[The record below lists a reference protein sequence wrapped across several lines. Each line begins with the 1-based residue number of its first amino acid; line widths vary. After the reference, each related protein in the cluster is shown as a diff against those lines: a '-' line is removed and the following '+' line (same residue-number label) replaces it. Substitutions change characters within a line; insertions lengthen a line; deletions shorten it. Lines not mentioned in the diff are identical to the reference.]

1 MDREIVEKKVEVLE
15 RRVRWQMRAIIGL
28 IIVFLFNTSPA
39 FTSKWFHRL
48 LPPKLTSINLSP
60 DESGGNTNFRNNW
73 SHREEIL
80 ARRVQTPELGPG
92 RDKAEFINNILSHQ
106 NGTPR
111 LGKQTQAGALQILSD
126 TLRVSTLQTR
136 TLQIVNAAGGPVAI
150 IGSDAGGNG
159 ILLVGNA
166 AGAAVAA
173 ISVDQSGNGDISVIE
188 NNASVAGMGV
198 DQAGNGVVAASNAL
212 GSSFTLLGADDS
224 GNAGLIVGG
233 SSESGAGA
241 VILGLDET
249 GNGLVSTVSTSG
261 SLALLGADN
270 SGNAGLIVGTASES
284 GAGAVILGLDNAGN
298 GSVSATSASGSIV
311 GLGIDEAGD
320 AAVLLTNR
328 EGVLTS
334 VLGVDENG
342 HGVMGILNAS
352 GRPIAAMTAD
362 DAGNGV
368 LGIEGGKFFA
378 RIDTAGNG
386 VAETRGQNQILRL
399 SSELT
404 PVGGGGGTP
413 SGLIGDLDQD
423 GDVDFNDFLI
433 FTANFGKTSG

>member
-1 MDREIVEKKVEVLE
+1 MDREIVEKKVEALE

-48 LPPKLTSINLSP
+48 LPPKLTSVNV
-60 DESGGNTNFRNNW
+60 ESGGDTDFRNIA
-73 SHREEIL
+73 SHRKEIL
-80 ARRVQTPELGPG
+80 TRRIQAPGLGPG
-92 RDKAEFINNILSHQ
+92 EDKTEFINNILSRQH
-106 NGTPR
+106 GTPR
-111 LGKQTQAGALQILSD
+111 LGKQAQAGELQILSD
-126 TLRVSTLQTR
+126 TLRVQTLQAG
-136 TLQIVNAAGGPVAI
+136 TLQIVNAAGGLVAI
-150 IGSDAGGNG
+150 IGSDNVGDG

-166 AGAAVAA
+166 AGEAVAA
-173 ISVDQSGNGDISVIE
+173 ISVDQAGNGDISVIE
-188 NNASVAGMGV
+188 NNASIAGMGV
-198 DQAGNGVVAASNAL
+198 DQAGNGVVASSNAS
-212 GSSFTLLGADDS
+212 GSSFVALSSNQA
-224 GNAGLIVGG
+224 GNAGILVSG
-233 SSESGAGA
+233 SSESDAGA

-249 GNGLVSTVSTSG
+249 GNGLVSTISTSG

-270 SGNAGLIVGTASES
+270 TGNAGMIIGTASES
-284 GAGAVILGLDNAGN
+284 GTGVVVLGVDDVGN
-298 GSVSATSASGSIV
+298 GSVSAVSASGSIV
-311 GLGIDEAGD
+311 DLGIDEAGD

-352 GRPIAAMTAD
+352 GRPIAAMAAD
-362 DAGNGV
+362 ETGNGV
-368 LGIEGGKFFA
+368 LGIEGGRFRA
-378 RIDTAGNG
+378 YIDSTGNG
-386 VAETRGQNQILRL
+386 VAETRGQNEILRW
-399 SSELT
+399 SSEIT
-404 PVGGGGGTP
+404 PTRGDGTP

>member
-48 LPPKLTSINLSP
+48 LPEKFTSVSLSP
-60 DESGGNTNFRNNW
+60 DESSNNTNFRHNW

-80 ARRVQTPELGPG
+80 AQRIQAPELGPG

-111 LGKQTQAGALQILSD
+111 LGKQAQSGALQILSD

-166 AGAAVAA
+166 AGAAIAA
-173 ISVDQSGNGDISVIE
+173 ISVNQSGNGDISVIE
-188 NNASVAGMGV
+188 NNVSVAGMGV
-198 DQAGNGVVAASNAL
+198 DQAGNGVVAASNAP

-233 SSESGAGA
+233 SSESGTGA
-241 VILGLDET
+241 VILGLDE
-249 GNGLVSTVSTSG
+249 
-261 SLALLGADN
+261 
-270 SGNAGLIVGTASES
+270 
-284 GAGAVILGLDNAGN
+284 AGN
-298 GSVSATSASGSIV
+298 GSVGAISTSGSIV
-311 GLGIDEAGD
+311 GLGVDAAGD
-320 AAVLLTNR
+320 AAVLVRNR
-328 EGVLTS
+328 EGILTS

-352 GRPIAAMTAD
+352 GRAIAAMAAD
-362 DAGNGV
+362 GAGNGV
-368 LGIEGGKFFA
+368 LGIEGGKFLA
-378 RIDTAGNG
+378 HVDSVGNG
-386 VAETRGQNQILRL
+386 VAETRGQNQILRW

-423 GDVDFNDFLI
+423 GDVDFADFLI
-433 FTANFGKTSG
+433 FTSNFGKTSG

>member
-1 MDREIVEKKVEVLE
+1 MDREIVEKKVEALE
-15 RRVRWQMRAIIGL
+15 RRARWQMRAIIGL

-80 ARRVQTPELGPG
+80 ARRIQTPELGPG

-173 ISVDQSGNGDISVIE
+173 I
-188 NNASVAGMGV
+188 AV
-198 DQAGNGVVAASNAL
+198 DQAGNGVVASSNAS
-212 GSSFTLLGADDS
+212 GSSFAVLSSDQA
-224 GNAGLIVGG
+224 GNAGILVSG
-233 SSESGAGA
+233 SSESGTGA

-386 VAETRGQNQILRL
+386 VAETRGQNQILRW

-404 PVGGGGGTP
+404 PVGGGVGTP

-433 FTANFGKTSG
+433 FTSNFGRTSG

>member
-1 MDREIVEKKVEVLE
+1 MNREIVEKKVDALE

-48 LPPKLTSINLSP
+48 IPPKLTSVNVEIGRDTDS
-60 DESGGNTNFRNNW
+60 RNNW
-73 SHREEIL
+73 SHQEEIL
-80 ARRVQTPELGPG
+80 ARRIQAPELGPG
-92 RDKAEFINNILSHQ
+92 RDKTEFINNILSRQ
-106 NGTPR
+106 NETPR
-111 LGKQTQAGALQILSD
+111 LSKQVQAGELQILSD
-126 TLRVSTLQTR
+126 TLRVQTLQVG
-136 TLQIVNAAGGPVAI
+136 TLQIVNASGGVVAI
-150 IGSDAGGNG
+150 IGSDPAENG

-166 AGAAVAA
+166 ASAAVAA
-173 ISVDQSGNGDISVIE
+173 ISVDPTGNGDISIIE
-188 NNASVAGMGV
+188 NNVPIAGMGA
-198 DQAGNGVVAASNAL
+198 DQAGNGVVAASNAS

-224 GNAGLIVGG
+224 GNAGLIVSG
-233 SSESGAGA
+233 SAESGAGA

-249 GNGLVSTVSTSG
+249 GNGLVSTVSSSG
-261 SLALLGADN
+261 SLALLGADD

-284 GAGAVILGLDNAGN
+284 GTVILGVDDVGN
-298 GSVSATSASGSIV
+298 GSVSAVSASGSIV
-311 GLGIDEAGD
+311 DLGIDEAGD

-328 EGVLTS
+328 EGVLAS

-352 GRPIAAMTAD
+352 GRPIAAMAAD

-368 LGIEGGKFFA
+368 LGIEGGKFRA
-378 RIDTAGNG
+378 YIDSTGNG
-386 VAETRGQNQILRL
+386 VAETRGQNQILRW
-399 SSELT
+399 SSEIRPT
-404 PVGGGGGTP
+404 GGGGTP

-433 FTANFGKTSG
+433 FTSNFGKTSG

>member
-1 MDREIVEKKVEVLE
+1 MDRGIVEKKVETLE

-48 LPPKLTSINLSP
+48 LPPKLTSVSV
-60 DESGGNTNFRNNW
+60 ESDTGFRNIA

-80 ARRVQTPELGPG
+80 TRRIQAPGLGPD
-92 RDKAEFINNILSHQ
+92 RDKTEFINNILSRQ
-106 NGTPR
+106 NETPR
-111 LGKQTQAGALQILSD
+111 LGKQAQAGLQQILSD
-126 TLRVSTLQTR
+126 TLRVQTLQTR
-136 TLQIVNAAGGPVAI
+136 TLQIVNAAGGIVAI
-150 IGSDAGGNG
+150 IGSDPAGDG
-159 ILLVGNA
+159 ILLVGNT

-173 ISVDQSGNGDISVIE
+173 ISVDQAGNGDISVIE

-198 DQAGNGVVAASNAL
+198 DQAGNGLVASSNAS
-212 GSSFTLLGADDS
+212 GSSFVALSSDQA
-224 GNAGLIVGG
+224 GNAGILVSGN
-233 SSESGAGA
+233 SESDAGA

-249 GNGLVSTVSTSG
+249 GNGLVSTISTSG
-261 SLALLGADN
+261 SLALLGADDT
-270 SGNAGLIVGTASES
+270 GNAGMIIGTASES
-284 GAGAVILGLDNAGN
+284 GTGVVVLGVDDVGN
-298 GSVSATSASGSIV
+298 GSVSAVSASGSIV
-311 GLGIDEAGD
+311 DLGIDEAGD

-352 GRPIAAMTAD
+352 GRPIAAMAAD
-362 DAGNGV
+362 EAGNGV
-368 LGIEGGKFFA
+368 LGIEGGKFRA
-378 RIDTAGNG
+378 YIDSTGNG
-386 VAETRGQNQILRL
+386 VAETRGQNQILRW
-399 SSELT
+399 SSEIRPT
-404 PVGGGGGTP
+404 GDGGTP

-433 FTANFGKTSG
+433 FTSNFGRTSG